1 MLRPKIVFYGEHTA
15 SLSLYLDGLPPYLA
29 GSLEIL
35 TPSGVAHDM
44 PLLAAA
50 GLVVHVRGFAS
61 PLVQTVSRA
70 LDMLGVPRA
79 WFTDDDLT
87 ALAMDQPGFAAYTPT
102 CVAAFAANLVAVIG
116 TTHALC
122 ARLAM
127 FHPSVLYW
135 PCILDHSLLDPIET
149 REELPV
155 LRLAAFGGD
164 FRAAGLEGCVL
175 PALSVLPGAT
185 LIVTQTLASAA
196 PEATV
201 LPFEADFRR
210 FVARWRACQPDIV
223 VHPPGRTAN
232 LPAKG
237 PGSLLAA
244 LYLGAVPVVADEPA
258 YAGLGFAEG
267 VVQAGRDPASWRQ
280 ALASLADAGVRRQLL
295 VALRRYCV
303 ATYGPAPAE
312 LAITALQ
319 ARAARP
325 GLARSVRLLIVQL
338 LVAVFKVRQRWRS
351 RRGARHESHGQ

>member
-1 MLRPKIVFYGEHTA
+1 MLRPKIIFYGEHTA
-15 SLSLYLDGLPPYLA
+15 SLSLYLDGLPSHLA

-70 LDMLGVPRA
+70 LHMLGVPRA

-87 ALAMDQPGFAAYTPT
+87 ALAMDQPDFAAYTPAH
-102 CVAAFAANLVAVIG
+102 VAAFASTLVAVIG

-122 ARLAM
+122 ARLAA

-135 PCILDHSLLDPIET
+135 PCTLDHSLLDPIE
-149 REELPV
+149 RQEEFPA

-164 FRAAGLEGCVL
+164 FRAPGLKSCVL
-175 PALSVLPGAT
+175 PALSALPGAT
-185 LIVTQTLASAA
+185 LIVTEALSAAA
-196 PEATV
+196 PEAAV

-223 VHPPGRTAN
+223 VHPPGSTSN

-237 PGSLLAA
+237 PGSLLVA

-258 YAGLGFAEG
+258 YAGLGLAEG
-267 VVQAGRDPASWRQ
+267 VVQAGRDPASWQQ
-280 ALASLADAGVRRQLL
+280 ALASLADAGVRRHLL
-295 VALRRYCV
+295 VALRRHCV

-325 GLARSVRLLIVQL
+325 GAAASVRLLIVQL
-338 LVAVFKVRQRWRS
+338 LVAALRVRRWWRC